1 MYLDAAAQECG
12 ATASVVLLQTL
23 DNPSTPFFA
32 SDKVSLT
39 VVHVGY
45 AVSPNLIQLTI
56 PDLET
61 HFPSCGLLYRYI
73 RDTRVLLTST
83 DGAKVIPMTENH
95 HAEAR
100 VESVRLRRMMG
111 SGLITDSFGEARCV
125 PPSMPLFL

>member
-1 MYLDAAAQECG
+1 MGER
-12 ATASVVLLQTL
+12 SIEIVI
-23 DNPSTPFFA
+23 P
-32 SDKVSLT
+32 VSSPPVGL
-39 VVHVGY
+39 HVGY
-45 AVSPNLIQLTI
+45 VVSPSFIQLTI

-61 HFPSCGLLYRYI
+61 HFPSCGLPYRYI

-100 VESVRLRRMMG
+100 VESIRLRRMMG

-125 PPSMPLFL
+125 PLRILSE